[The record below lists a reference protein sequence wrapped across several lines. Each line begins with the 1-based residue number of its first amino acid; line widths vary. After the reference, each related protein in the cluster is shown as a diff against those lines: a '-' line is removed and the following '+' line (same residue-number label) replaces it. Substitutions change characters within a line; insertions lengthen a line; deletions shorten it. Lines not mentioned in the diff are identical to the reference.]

1 MRIVGAGDARK
12 KDRRSL
18 DAWLW
23 INLWLVCLFALDANA
38 GLPETPQLR
47 QLTVAD
53 GLPSNIINKIAQ
65 DKNGYLWLATADG
78 LVRHDGTGFRVW
90 QLGEGLRENEVMWV
104 EVDADDQ
111 VWVGTLGAGVA
122 LLDRKREQF
131 RYFDNQNTPG
141 LDDDDIL
148 SVLPTDDGTV
158 WIGTRD
164 SGLRKMGRDGG
175 ITRFVPQPGNVR
187 SLPGKTVTSLQLGP
201 DGSLWVGTD
210 QGAARWTGSDFER
223 LPKAA
228 HPSMYV
234 STMRFDHAGN
244 LWIGNEL
251 GMRVYGTDGK
261 WSKDPWGLYQQ
272 VTAHGLLLQDSTGI
286 HWLSTFDGMRRSND
300 GQTVNV
306 PLYSSLTRGR
316 VKPQWSDALQDV
328 EGGLWFASTDA
339 GLWYLPPAWRQFS
352 VLGKA
357 EGVPASLGN
366 IQVYGI
372 APSATGDIWLV
383 GTSDVLDRLDPETG
397 SVRHMVDGIGEGT
410 VGYAVAE
417 ATDGR
422 VWVGHSGG
430 LVRYDPI
437 SGAIRRW
444 NSGSGYD
451 AAMDIYS
458 IVQATDGNLW
468 LGQDTGLQVRSP
480 EGRVVDNIGFGE
492 RGLVAGDAY
501 NQLDRGP
508 DGRIWLASRQGVVA
522 WDAGASRFVP
532 IPGLPQAPVG
542 AFAYD
547 AEGLLWLARVGAL
560 EGYREQAGQYRRI
573 ERLDAAAGIPQV
585 MFNGLTVD
593 RRGIL
598 WAGSTRG
605 LTRMDPVKRM
615 VRVYGVHDGLPGQ
628 EILFGPVQR
637 LQDGRL
643 IVSASH
649 GLVIFDPIALHP
661 ANTPP
666 PLVVDAI
673 TVRRGSD
680 PLVLPLGQP
689 FQLEHD
695 DRDLQVVARL
705 ISYSNVQAHRYRF
718 RLIGF
723 DDDWVEVDA
732 DGARVFSQLP
742 PGDYRLEIAGKNA
755 DNLWSRTHTIA
766 FSVAP
771 PWWRTW
777 WAITALIVLLLALLS
792 WIALAY
798 RSWLRRRNAWQLAT
812 HKHELAEQASE
823 AKTRFLATLG
833 HEVRTPM
840 TGVLGMSELLLATPL
855 NEQQQRYTTAIQ
867 RAGTHLVRLV
877 NDALD
882 LARIEAG
889 KLELQEA
896 DFDLHVLI
904 NDIAALMAPVA
915 ERRGLAFS
923 SEIAAGVPR
932 MVRSDPLRLRQIL
945 LNLIGNAI
953 KFTDHGHVALSI
965 APLPSERV
973 RLAISDSGP
982 GINAEQQARLFQRFE
997 QAEGART
1004 AARYGGSGLGLAIC
1018 QELVV
1023 AMDGRIG
1030 VESAPGAGASFTVD
1044 LPMPRSLIAEGS
1056 ETSAEKPR
1064 TIACNRA
1071 LKILLV
1077 EDDLTVAEV
1086 VAGLLR
1092 ARGHH
1097 VTHAGHGLAALS
1109 EVSVGE
1115 FDIALLDLD
1124 LPGLDGLALAQ
1135 QLRMGGFAA
1144 PLIAITARADAE
1156 AESQAQAAGFDDFL
1170 RKPVTG
1176 EVLAETVEQ
1185 ALRKTAGTDTGNS

>member
-1 MRIVGAGDARK
+1 M
-12 KDRRSL
+12 
-18 DAWLW
+18 
-23 INLWLVCLFALDANA
+23 WLVCLFAVDAKA

-53 GLPSNIINKIAQ
+53 GLPSNIIHKMAQ
-65 DKNGYLWLATADG
+65 DQNGYLWLATADG
-78 LVRHDGTGFRVW
+78 LARYDGTGFRIW
-90 QLGEGLRENEVMWV
+90 QLGEGLRENGLTWV
-104 EVDADDQ
+104 EVDAQNQ
-111 VWVGTLGAGVA
+111 VWIGTEGAGVA
-122 LLDRKREQF
+122 LLDREREQF
-131 RYFDNQNTPG
+131 RYFDKQSNPG
-141 LDDDDIL
+141 LDDNNIL
-148 SVLPTDDGTV
+148 SVLPMDDGTV
-158 WIGTRD
+158 WIGTWD
-164 SGLRKMGRDGG
+164 AGLRRMDRSGR
-175 ITRFVPQPGNVR
+175 ITRFVPQPDNVR
-187 SLPGKTVTSLQLGP
+187 SLPGRSVTSLLLGP

-228 HPSMYV
+228 HTSMYV
-234 STMRFDHAGN
+234 STMRFDHTGN
-244 LWIGNEL
+244 LWIGTEL
-251 GMRVYGTDGK
+251 GMSIYRPDGS
-261 WSKDPWGLYQQ
+261 WSKDPWGLHQQ
-272 VTAHGLLLQDSTGI
+272 VSVHGLLLQDSSGI
-286 HWLSTFDGMRRSND
+286 HWLSTYDGMRRSNED
-300 GQTVNV
+300 KTINV

-316 VKPQWSDALQDV
+316 VKPQWSDALQDG
-328 EGGLWFASTDA
+328 EGGLWFASVDA
-339 GLWYLPPAWRQFS
+339 GLWYLPPTWRQFS
-352 VLGKA
+352 VLAKT

-366 IQVYGI
+366 IQVYDI
-372 APSATGDIWLV
+372 APSTTGDMWLV
-383 GTSDVLDRLDPETG
+383 GTSGMLDRLDPETG
-397 SVRHMVDGIGEGT
+397 LVRHVLDDAGEGT
-410 VGYAVAE
+410 VLFTVAE
-417 ATDGR
+417 AADGR
-422 VWVGHSGG
+422 VWMGYSGG
-430 LVRYDPI
+430 LVRYDPR
-437 SGAIRRW
+437 SGAVRRW
-444 NSGSGYD
+444 NAQSETD
-451 AAMDIYS
+451 ATSADINA
-458 IVQATDGNLW
+458 IVQAADGNLW
-468 LGQDTGLQVRSP
+468 IGQDLQGLQVRSP
-480 EGRVVDNIGFGE
+480 EGRIIENIGFGE
-492 RGLVAGDAY
+492 RGLVAGDVY
-501 NQLDRGP
+501 SQLDLGP
-508 DGRIWLASRQGVVA
+508 DGRVWLASRHGIAA
-522 WDAGASRFVP
+522 WDADASRFVP
-532 IPGLPQAPVG
+532 ISGLPQVSVG
-542 AFAYD
+542 AFAHD
-547 AEGLLWLARVGAL
+547 QNGVLWLARVGAL
-560 EGYREQAGQYRRI
+560 EGYRQQAGRYERI

-585 MFNGLTVD
+585 MLAGLTVD

-605 LTRMDPVKRM
+605 LTRVDPVQRA
-615 VRVYGVHDGLPGQ
+615 VRAYGVHDGLPGQ
-628 EILFGPVQR
+628 EILSGPVQR

-661 ANTPP
+661 TDEAP

-673 TVRRGSD
+673 TVRRASEQ
-680 PLVLPLGQP
+680 VALPLGEP
-689 FQLEHD
+689 FRLQYG

-705 ISYSNVQAHRYRF
+705 ISYSNVAGHRYRF
-718 RLIGF
+718 RLSDF
-723 DDDWVEVDA
+723 DGDWVEADA
-732 DGARVFSQLP
+732 SGTRVFSQLP
-742 PGDYRLEIAGKNA
+742 PGDYQLEVAGKNA
-755 DNLWSRTHTIA
+755 DNVWSHTHTIA
-766 FSVAP
+766 FTVAP
-771 PWWRTW
+771 PWWQTW
-777 WAITALIVLLLALLS
+777 WAITVWAVLALALVG
-792 WIALAY
+792 WVALAY
-798 RSWLRRRNAWQLAT
+798 RRWLRRRSAWQLAM

-889 KLELQEA
+889 KLELQET

-915 ERRGLAFS
+915 EKRGLSFS
-923 SEIAAGVPR
+923 NEIAPGVPR

-953 KFTDHGHVALSI
+953 KFTDQGHVALRAASLS
-965 APLPSERV
+965 PESL
-973 RLAISDSGP
+973 RLEISDTGP

-1018 QELVV
+1018 QELAA
-1023 AMDGRIG
+1023 AMGGRIG
-1030 VESAPGAGASFTVD
+1030 VESSPGSGACFIVD
-1044 LPMPRSLIAEGS
+1044 LPMPRSLAVEGS
-1056 ETSAEKPR
+1056 DTPAKKPR
-1064 TIACNRA
+1064 TIARYRA

-1092 ARGHH
+1092 GRGHH
-1097 VTHAGHGLAALS
+1097 VTHAVHGLAALG
-1109 EVSVGE
+1109 EVSDGE

-1176 EVLAETVEQ
+1176 DVLAEAIEQ
-1185 ALRKTAGTDTGNS
+1185 ALRKAVGGDTGTDG